1 MRAENIL
8 KTKLSVCYTVEG
20 DIVKCV
26 LADNQGVKYVDIV
39 KKKEVPFTTL
49 KVTLE
54 DAGAD
59 DTNKLVSNPE
69 PIHYGNEAQSAHQT
83 NEEVI
88 TYEVEKKPK
97 KRSTTKKPK

>member
-1 MRAENIL
+1 
-8 KTKLSVCYTVEG
+8 LSVCYAVEG

-59 DTNKLVSNPE
+59 DTNKLIYTSNL
-69 PIHYGNEAQSAHQT
+69 NEAQSAHQT
-83 NEEVI
+83 NEEVF
-88 TYEVEKKPK
+88 TYAVEKKPK
-97 KRSTTKKPK
+97 KRSATKKPK